1 MAENN
6 RNLQDQLDLVTS
18 RLDAMLEQRG
28 LAGKPAPK
36 PAAPAT
42 PSAPTETP
50 AAVAPSAP
58 AAGAPTQ
65 SQVPAVRNAAV
76 DDPAVARIGQIV
88 QRAVDTLLP
97 IAEQWLK
104 DQPETDLRGYL
115 DYLIEGRVG
124 DLETPEAAVEMARA
138 MSFLDSIHGHEDGD
152 VASQYTRQY
161 TTEDGE
167 TIDLG
172 QQYIDFLAKLP
183 KIPGKDTWFVTDF
196 FTFLPKVENNTLT
209 VEVAPGAAPNAEG
222 FSASIEKVRPGA
234 DNAINPEDV
243 VFGEKALESAT
254 RPAIDQ
260 GGLPVPPQG
269 ESPVSVAPRAIS
281 GGITT
286 TAEAMNAGLRT
297 STTRAAAWKVG
308 DYLDFSQDGVNGFW
322 KIKEV
327 KKYDFNNPDDVAA
340 WESTEGWNF
349 ERIKEQGGVLL
360 TQLTK
365 PNSRTFIL
373 EKVDSL
379 PEGAKAIKQGMYY
392 KYGPDGKTFDPSF
405 TKLAGS
411 APEKMTTAPTPER
424 PVRQTTI
431 GEAPD
436 EALMRQSA
444 NMYSGE
450 PQAENV
456 VEDAQR
462 APLPEGP
469 KVAIIGTAGWREA
482 GARLTAADFQAMYDD
497 AASRVT
503 PDTVLVSGGA
513 AWADHVAVRLYL
525 DGKVSGLV
533 LHIAYPAE
541 ADVTG
546 ITKAEQIARYYHS
559 KFSEAVY
566 GDPEKSFEEID
577 LAIEKGAVV
586 TYDNGEKAA
595 FFRRNKLIAGDA
607 TDGMIAY
614 TFDPTEDGPNDGGT
628 KHAWDKSDLDP
639 ERKTS
644 IDIRQLRAD
653 ADEPRRIAIYQ
664 ANEARKKGK
673 REGDPFDN
681 ARRRASAQESG
692 GRSEGMSIVEI
703 SESRKAKYEALSG
716 IPKTIDS
723 EVASIGGEFGTR
735 DGIVLRS
742 ATISDVFDGIGDRK
756 EYIAKNAEKM
766 IAALVAAGVP
776 EEALRDGFASKETGR
791 TKPFFSS
798 RKGLTPSE
806 ADAKNRE
813 KAKRVLREIVVELEK
828 LRDSGKLK
836 AVTHPDVAEGMDYLL
851 RQLFAYR
858 RDMASND
865 LENVRWRPGGKSV
878 YDRSTQRVL
887 PEHLADL
894 LPWMSAVME
903 DNGVADRNEI
913 LRQIEEEVTDQP
925 VQQPEGV
932 EVELG
937 QEKAWTYRSKVT
949 GQVIGIDDVLGYA
962 NGTLNGYRPYALDE
976 AGIVPSEWIDVDE
989 NGLELELPAIKSPL
1003 PGEQTKAHIKFQL
1016 VVDESVVKDKKQ
1028 MWSMR
1033 KAFEDF
1039 SAYKLGV
1046 AFGRTEI
1053 MPYTRDAYAV
1063 ARMGKEY
1070 IKKVS
1075 GSLGTMKVYRF
1086 PDSFHLI
1093 SETGTV
1099 EAGGRTVY
1107 LPVNQF
1113 DGPVVIIV
1121 NQGDPMD
1128 EALSKVVAQANK
1140 AAARRATMYKDAKG
1154 FVEPVIVEVDP
1165 VTGEERRVDTSDLP
1179 RPKNMEIPEEIFVS
1193 RPFDVSDGM
1202 RLDPLVQQAV
1212 RHTVPMTL
1220 PEGHL
1225 FSQGVWTPAR
1235 VAAAYIKRLSRIKE
1249 TNPEQAPLIDEMI
1262 AYLSKGV
1269 RVDGDYDPR
1278 KVAPV
1283 SVDPDEAAA
1292 SGEPVLILPDE
1303 NGNYPERSQMID
1315 GIKMSD
1321 PSGEIEEREL
1331 ISDRES
1337 LVGSK
1342 PIDEDRGYR
1351 AMREIE
1357 QAQESGSERPIP
1369 EETIQEAELFE
1380 TSLKGQTGRDTMP
1393 DKVLVQVDPLKSD
1406 IGWVTKP
1413 YALDILKAIRPYEY
1427 NPDLIYRTL
1436 FSGFQ
1441 RELGARDVGARVG
1454 TSGYS
1459 EPTTPVSAAV
1469 RPFRR
1474 SSVKPLA
1481 GDNAAATRKIMTGLV
1496 FLLRYHAQRA
1506 KYWNFEGEGYRDTAI
1521 ISELA
1526 DDFAK
1531 VFGLAYE
1538 PNLRA
1543 AALMSGFVRRVE
1555 EVVGDEA
1562 FAELTWDE
1570 FVKDLARQDEIN
1582 SDAGWL
1588 GPDMFVDTRLIAND
1602 RSRDAINLYR
1612 EYVSS
1617 QIAGTKFGQEGG
1629 RRPDL
1634 SLNRAFDSVTE
1645 GGWEGD
1651 EEPKVVYR
1659 AEATEPTT
1667 SDVPRVEGE
1676 LVGPE
1681 WFGEI
1686 QFPEARVP
1694 GVPYESKSS
1703 YVVESEI
1710 LKIQSELA
1718 NLATQVE
1725 TSTGQLAVARG
1736 QLKNLDPNDP
1746 RYREKKYALEST
1758 ISRLEKVVANAEPR
1772 RAAFTSRLA
1781 VLRKAKS
1788 AGEVQV
1794 DQKFT
1799 VGQAYQ
1805 EGPVVRGLSG
1815 AVQRI
1820 IESSKGPDGTV
1831 NKERLKNN
1839 ILLAWDLISTHH
1851 ATDSNSPIRKLATAR
1866 NQAGFQMAI
1875 VKLIENSQAVEIPM
1889 KWGDENTTVVD
1900 PETGEIRNPYLD
1912 MVRDIEMYSPER
1924 KRTVVVDPGRLQG
1937 ILERPGILG
1946 KEQLEWL
1953 VELARN
1959 NPVELRWD
1967 KKTKS
1972 MWIHP
1977 LMSRYDTT
1985 QESITLKGSYGPK
1998 EARKKVRVAYNVTD
2012 ADAERLVRDLG
2023 LSEVVRV
2030 ESVYGPDPQ
2039 RPVLGGSQY
2048 KLVLAGSPINPSSL
2062 VVQGDVQAEEGKL
2075 FRFGVDY
2082 QLRANFI
2089 GAIVEAANKLGVD
2102 LTAEFGD
2109 MIKPIEMTRENI
2121 EMVIHDSGGDPIGP
2135 MEKELHLSGDPK
2147 RHSVDWAREISGYPM
2162 PVRQVMYSLMRRRFT
2177 DPEMDESTRQLA
2189 DMIISTERT
2198 SRVMTPSIDETLANQ
2213 RKGWT
2218 SKPKMI
2224 GYGLGGA
2231 IAGVAAGYLGTR
2243 AMAGEEEAARQIPLN
2258 VGFEAIGALPKIGG
2272 PVASVAAL
2280 GLTAATGGDMWRT
2293 MFNIAGGFAGGA
2305 IGGTVGTIAGPVGSI
2320 AGSVA
2325 GGTAG
2330 SFAADS
2336 LYTSLFGNNAPS
2348 QPSVPANVA
2357 FDTVP
2362 KVQPPMGGQETELQN
2377 QIKILGG

>member
-1 MAENN
+1 MAENTK
-6 RNLQDQLDLVTS
+6 NLQDQLDLVTS

-42 PSAPTETP
+42 PATPTEAPAAPTETP

-58 AAGAPTQ
+58 AAGAPTEAGAALERTGTKYRFTVEYEYLEDATPEDEALPKEKMEYTAGDGVAPAPAKPDDTNSNIQ
-65 SQVPAVRNAAV
+65 KIRLGERTFTSRSYLPKYKAGENVVFTPKPGSKDPSVVVRVTGVYEILGRRGDKAVLRDTENGTQVDR
-76 DDPAVARIGQIV
+76 
-88 QRAVDTLLP
+88 P
-97 IAEQWLK
+97 IAEL
-104 DQPETDLRGYL
+104 
-115 DYLIEGRVG
+115 
-124 DLETPEAAVEMARA
+124 AA
-138 MSFLDSIHGHEDGD
+138 
-152 VASQYTRQY
+152 
-161 TTEDGE
+161 
-167 TIDLG
+167 
-172 QQYIDFLAKLP
+172 
-183 KIPGKDTWFVTDF
+183 
-196 FTFLPKVENNTLT
+196 
-209 VEVAPGAAPNAEG
+209 AEG
-222 FSASIEKVRPGA
+222 YDAQAYAKKIYGTSLPQ
-234 DNAINPEDV
+234 
-243 VFGEKALESAT
+243 SAT
-254 RPAIDQ
+254 SPVSPQ

-269 ESPVSVAPRAIS
+269 ETPLSVAPEAIS
-281 GGITT
+281 G
-286 TAEAMNAGLRT
+286 ESMAGL
-297 STTRAAAWKVG
+297 
-308 DYLDFSQDGVNGFW
+308 
-322 KIKEV
+322 
-327 KKYDFNNPDDVAA
+327 P
-340 WESTEGWNF
+340 
-349 ERIKEQGGVLL
+349 
-360 TQLTK
+360 
-365 PNSRTFIL
+365 
-373 EKVDSL
+373 
-379 PEGAKAIKQGMYY
+379 
-392 KYGPDGKTFDPSF
+392 
-405 TKLAGS
+405 
-411 APEKMTTAPTPER
+411 APEKMTTAPTLEQQ
-424 PVRQTTI
+424 VRQTSI

-444 NMYSGE
+444 NVYSGE

-456 VEDAQR
+456 VEDAPR
-462 APLPEGP
+462 EPLPEGP
-469 KVAIIGTAGWREA
+469 KVAIIGTAGRKEA
-482 GARLTAADFQAMYDD
+482 GARITAADFQAMYDD

-503 PDTVLVSGGA
+503 TDTILVSGGA
-513 AWADHVAVRLYL
+513 AWSDHIAVKLYL
-525 DGKVSGLV
+525 DGKVAGLV
-533 LHIAYPAE
+533 LHLPYPKERGQGGVITRAE
-541 ADVTG
+541 GA
-546 ITKAEQIARYYHS
+546 ALYYHRP
-559 KFSEAVY
+559 FSEKVF
-566 GDPEKSFEEID
+566 GDEDISMDDID
-577 LAIEKGAVV
+577 KAIEKGAIV
-586 TYDNGEKAA
+586 TYDSGDIGAMK
-595 FFRRNKLIAGDA
+595 RRNKLIASDA
-607 TDGMIAY
+607 VDGMIAY
-614 TFDPTEDGPNDGGT
+614 SFNPTEDGPNDGGT
-628 KHAWDKSDLDP
+628 KHAWDKSDIDP

-673 REGDPFDN
+673 REGDPLDN
-681 ARRRASAQESG
+681 ARRRASAQESE
-692 GRSEGMSIVEI
+692 GRTQAMSSVEI
-703 SESRKAKYEALSG
+703 NESRRAKYQTLSG

-723 EVASIGGEFGTR
+723 EISSIGGEFDAR

-742 ATISDVFDGIGDRK
+742 ATVPDVFDGVGQRK

-766 IAALVAAGVP
+766 IAALAATGVP
-776 EEALRDGFASKETGR
+776 EEALRDGLASKETGR

-798 RKGLTPSE
+798 KKGLTPIE

-865 LENVRWRPGGKSV
+865 LENVRWRPMGKSV
-878 YDRSTQRVL
+878 YDQSTRRVL

-903 DNGVADRNEI
+903 DNGVVDRNEI
-913 LRQIEEEVTDQP
+913 LRQIEDEVTDQP
-925 VQQPEGV
+925 VQPAEGV
-932 EVELG
+932 EVETE
-937 QEKAWTYRSKVT
+937 QKDWTYRSKVT
-949 GQVIGIDDVLGYA
+949 GQVIGISDVLGYS
-962 NGTLNGYRPYALDE
+962 NGTMNGYRPYALDE

-1039 SAYKLGV
+1039 SAHKLGV
-1046 AFGRTEI
+1046 AFGRAEI

-1070 IKKVS
+1070 VKKVS

-1107 LPVNQF
+1107 LPVNQS

-1140 AAARRATMYKDAKG
+1140 AASRRATMYEDAKG
-1154 FVEPVIVEVDP
+1154 FVEPVIAEVDP
-1165 VTGEERRVDTSDLP
+1165 VTGEERRVDTSGLP
-1179 RPKNMEIPEEIFVS
+1179 RPKNMEVPEEIFVS

-1235 VAAAYIKRLSRIKE
+1235 VAAAYIKRLSRIKAA
-1249 TNPEQAPLIDEMI
+1249 NPEQAPLIDEMV
-1262 AYLSKGV
+1262 AYLSKGI
-1269 RVDGDYDPR
+1269 RVDADYDPT

-1283 SVDPDEAAA
+1283 SVDPDEASS

-1303 NGNYPERSQMID
+1303 AGNYPEREQMID

-1321 PSGEIEEREL
+1321 PTGEIEQEEL
-1331 ISDRES
+1331 ISDR
-1337 LVGSK
+1337 GSTMEGA
-1342 PIDEDRGYR
+1342 PVDEDRGYR
-1351 AMREIE
+1351 AMRQIE
-1357 QAQESGSERPIP
+1357 QAEQSGDATAIP
-1369 EETIQEAELFE
+1369 EETIQEAELFR
-1380 TSLKGQTGRDTMP
+1380 TSQQGESIRSYQENPENQRMLAAGWEALGARDVTGDTFRPM
-1393 DKVLVQVDPLKSD
+1393 
-1406 IGWVTKP
+1406 
-1413 YALDILKAIRPYEY
+1413 KAVRPTRY
-1427 NPDLIYRTL
+1427 NPDLVYRTL

-1454 TSGYS
+1454 TAGYS

-1469 RPFRR
+1469 RPFKR

-1506 KYWNFEGEGYRDTAI
+1506 KYWNFQGEGYRDTAI

-1526 DDFAK
+1526 DDFAR
-1531 VFGLAYE
+1531 VFGAAYE

-1555 EVVGDEA
+1555 EVAGDEA

-1570 FVKDLARQDEIN
+1570 FVKDLARQDKIN

-1588 GPDMFVDTRLIAND
+1588 GPDMFVDTRRIAND
-1602 RSRDAINLYR
+1602 SSRDAINLYR

-1629 RRPDL
+1629 RRPDISL
-1634 SLNRAFDSVTE
+1634 SRAFDSVIE

-1651 EEPKVVYR
+1651 DEPKVVYR

-1667 SDVPRVEGE
+1667 ADVPRTEGE

-1694 GVPYESKSS
+1694 GVPYESRSS

-1718 NLATQVE
+1718 SLTTQVE

-1746 RYREKKYALEST
+1746 RYREKKYALDST
-1758 ISRLEKVVANAEPR
+1758 ISRLEKVVAQSEPR

-1788 AGEVQV
+1788 AGEVKV

-1820 IESSKGPDGTV
+1820 IESSKGPDGAV
-1831 NKERLKNN
+1831 NKERLRNN

-1889 KWGDENTTVVD
+1889 KWGDENTTVAN
-1900 PETGEIRNPYLD
+1900 PETGEIRNPYME
-1912 MVRDIEMYSPER
+1912 MVRDIEMGSPER

-1937 ILERPGILG
+1937 ILERPGIIG
-1946 KEQLEWL
+1946 REQLEWL
-1953 VELARN
+1953 VELARS

-1972 MWIHP
+1972 LWIHP
-1977 LMSRYDTT
+1977 LMSKYDTT
-1985 QESITLKGSYGPK
+1985 QESITLKGAYGPE

-2030 ESVYGPDPQ
+2030 ERVYGPDPQ
-2039 RPVLGGSQY
+2039 RPILGGSQY
-2048 KLVLAGSPINPSSL
+2048 KIVLTGSPINPSSI
-2062 VVQGDVQAEEGKL
+2062 VVQRDVQAEDGKL
-2075 FRFGVDY
+2075 FRVGVDY

-2089 GAIVEAANKLGVD
+2089 GGIVEAANKLGVD

-2109 MIKPIEMTRENI
+2109 MIKPIEMNRENI
-2121 EMVIHDSGGDPIGP
+2121 EMVIQESGGDPIGP
-2135 MEKELHLSGDPK
+2135 MEKELQLSGDPK
-2147 RHSVDWAREISGYPM
+2147 RNSVEWAREISGYPM
-2162 PVRQVMYSLMRRRFT
+2162 PVRQVMYSLMRSRFT

-2218 SKPKMI
+2218 SKPKII

-2231 IAGVAAGYLGTR
+2231 IAGVAASYLGTR
-2243 AMAGEEEAARQIPLN
+2243 TMAGEEEAARQMPLN

-2305 IGGTVGTIAGPVGSI
+2305 IGGTVGTLAGPVGSI

-2336 LYTSLFGNNAPS
+2336 LYTSLFGDNAPS

-2357 FDTVP
+2357 FDTPP
-2362 KVQPPMGGQETELQN
+2362 KVQPPVGGQETELQN